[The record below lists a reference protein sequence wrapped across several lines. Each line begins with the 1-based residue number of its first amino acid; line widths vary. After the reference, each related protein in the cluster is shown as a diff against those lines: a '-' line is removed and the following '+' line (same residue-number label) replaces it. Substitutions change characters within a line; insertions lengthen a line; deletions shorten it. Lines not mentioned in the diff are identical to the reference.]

1 MQLLPPFLPHW
12 LSFSPIL
19 LPPSV
24 SFPLPLF
31 EIYHD
36 VCVSPSQEGPA
47 FRESLFV
54 SFLSS
59 CSQTVNVVQDGIS
72 SVSKFRKT
80 HRPAKCFRKGVSEGL
95 SILLKVSSFLVDVT
109 TDTIFGNRSI
119 FQSKSF
125 RLRWYRMLVQNR
137 YVSAKPTKIE
147 LTITSY
153 CQLDLGLGITI
164 ELTITSYCNSI
175 FRLSLKIE
183 FIPAGYVRRI
193 FRLSLKLKKSS
204 MNTIDYINLLGWAY
218 SFIRDPKM
226 ALKY

>member
-1 MQLLPPFLPHW
+1 MSMKHVLLY
-12 LSFSPIL
+12 IK
-19 LPPSV
+19 
-24 SFPLPLF
+24 LF

-153 CQLDLGLGITI
+153 C
-164 ELTITSYCNSI
+164 NSI